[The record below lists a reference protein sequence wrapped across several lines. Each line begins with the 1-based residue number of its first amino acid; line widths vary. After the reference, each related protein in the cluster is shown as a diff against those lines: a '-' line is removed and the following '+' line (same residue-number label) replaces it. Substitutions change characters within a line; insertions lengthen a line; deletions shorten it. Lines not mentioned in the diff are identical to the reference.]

1 MPENADPLYYGL
13 NKNKMLRP
21 REIAYKIEEPF
32 LITSMKMVLT
42 LTYLEVYKIHDI
54 LVPYVCWGSIV
65 FKSKNMMR
73 TEINEVRLENG
84 KNEHMEGQQI

>member
-1 MPENADPLYYGL
+1 
-13 NKNKMLRP
+13 
-21 REIAYKIEEPF
+21 
-32 LITSMKMVLT
+32 MVLT

-54 LVPYVCWGSIV
+54 LVPYACWGSIV

>member
-1 MPENADPLYYGL
+1 
-13 NKNKMLRP
+13 
-21 REIAYKIEEPF
+21 
-32 LITSMKMVLT
+32 MVLT